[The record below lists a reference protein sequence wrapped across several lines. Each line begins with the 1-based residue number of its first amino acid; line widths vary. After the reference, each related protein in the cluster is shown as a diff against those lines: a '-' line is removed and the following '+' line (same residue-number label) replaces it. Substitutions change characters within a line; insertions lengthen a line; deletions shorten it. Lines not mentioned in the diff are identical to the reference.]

1 MAFNLDKKDEPKKTK
16 FNLSKSEETTPDF
29 QEPKKSNN
37 TLYIIIALAVVGI
50 GGYFFMKNS
59 SKETPQTVS
68 TASSDSSAVTSS
80 DSSGIPADTTA
91 AAAADASTSSAEAP
105 VVSAPSTFTKGSAE
119 VVSVDESK
127 VSQVLDYL
135 KSNAS
140 AVVTVEGYA
149 SSEGDAAFNDRLSQA
164 RATNFVKYLVSKGVK
179 AENIKA
185 VGKGIENPVASNDD
199 EAGRSQNR
207 RVEIKF

>member
-1 MAFNLDKKDEPKKTK
+1 MAFNLEKTDEPKKSK
-16 FNLSKSEETTPDF
+16 FDLSKSDETKPDF
-29 QEPKKSNN
+29 QEPKKNN
-37 TLYIIIALAVVGI
+37 TLIIIIVLAVVGI
-50 GGYFFMKNS
+50 GGYFFMKSS
-59 SKETPQTVS
+59 SKETTESAVAATSDSASLAS
-68 TASSDSSAVTSS
+68 TDSSAA
-80 DSSGIPADTTA
+80 PADTTA
-91 AAAADASTSSAEAP
+91 ATASDPTSNTSAP
-105 VVSAPSTFTKGSAE
+105 TVSAPTTFKQGSAD
-119 VVSVDESK
+119 VVSVDDSK

-140 AVVTVEGYA
+140 AVVTIEGYA

-164 RATNFVKYLVSKGVK
+164 RASNFLKYLVSKGVK